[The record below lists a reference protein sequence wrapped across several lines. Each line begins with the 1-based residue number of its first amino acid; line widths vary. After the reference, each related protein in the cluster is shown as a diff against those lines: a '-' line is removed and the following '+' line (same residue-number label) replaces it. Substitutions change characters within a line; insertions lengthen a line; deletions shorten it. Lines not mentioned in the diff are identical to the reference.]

1 MLGHARLAKP
11 ALAGLALVFTL
22 ASLSIFSGCKKPRKF
37 VRTKAQEERVAASV
51 LTTAPTPELPSNAN
65 LGGKITFLGMDIE
78 PNNPEPGSKVTVDF
92 YWRADDAVGEGDWK
106 IFVHAEGP
114 TADGKL
120 TRVIADHYAVEDG
133 PGGAGLYPP
142 REWRKGEII
151 KDTKT
156 IDLVDPRGQKVG
168 PGELR
173 IWLGIYDDE
182 AYRTKNENV
191 RLELVNKNDARHD
204 DGGRVDAGVIQIGRV
219 QPKVPPR
226 LPRLEVRKAS
236 GAITVDGKLDEAS
249 WAAAAESTVLPRPD
263 GKPLAAA
270 MATRVRTTWDE
281 KALYVAFL
289 STDASMQTRYEKR
302 DDELWND
309 DVVEV
314 YLDPDGDG
322 KDYLELQVSPKNVV
336 FDALFASRRTPD
348 WKIARSFD
356 LPGLETAVAAGALPN
371 FGQTRPTVDGWVTE
385 IAIPWAGLAKAG
397 VTGAPKT
404 GALFRA
410 NFFRKDLPGDFAHL
424 AAWSPVS
431 DDARADFHNLE
442 RMGSLVFAE
451 AKPVPAPPAPAPA
464 APTAPPL
471 APEAAP
477 AAPMAPAPEAA
488 PTAPAPAPAPEA
500 APAPTAAPA
509 PVP

>member
-1 MLGHARLAKP
+1 MHGHARLAKT
-11 ALAGLALVFTL
+11 AIAGLAVV
-22 ASLSIFSGCKKPRKF
+22 LSMAALTAFSGCKKPRKF

-51 LTTAPTPELPSNAN
+51 LTTAPAPELPSNAN
-65 LGGKITFLGMDIE
+65 FGGKITFLGMDIE

-106 IFVHAEGP
+106 IFVHVEGP
-114 TADGKL
+114 TTEGKL

-191 RLELVNKNDARHD
+191 RLELVNKNEVRHD
-204 DGGRVDAGVIQIGRV
+204 DGGRLDAGVIQIGRV

-263 GKPLAAA
+263 GKPLAAT
-270 MATRVRTTWDE
+270 MATRVRTTWDD

-289 STDASMQTRYEKR
+289 SADSSMQTRYDKR

-322 KDYLELQVSPKNVV
+322 KDYLELQVSPKNVI

-348 WKIARSFD
+348 WKVARGFD

-397 VTGAPKT
+397 VTGAPKP

-451 AKPVPAPPAPAPA
+451 ATAAPVSAPA
-464 APTAPPL
+464 

-477 AAPMAPAPEAA
+477 AAPAA
-488 PTAPAPAPAPEA
+488 PPVAPA
-500 APAPTAAPA
+500 APAQSP
-509 PVP
+509 